1 MTHKVLTLWAGIK
14 ILPDGEE
21 EFIGFM
27 TDEGPIPMVSSSER
41 MVRNFTEMLT
51 LVSAQQGS
59 VMELRKFDLAEVLQT
74 FKGH

>member
-41 MVRNFTEMLT
+41 MVKTFTEMLT
-51 LVSAQQGS
+51 AVTVQTGFH
-59 VMELRKFDLAEVLQT
+59 MELRRFELSETIQT